1 MQPESRESTID
12 LRPGLAPG
20 GSRQNTDARFSAN
33 ASRSDCA
40 AAVSAL
46 LPPSLSRTGAQLRL
60 PRVGVCGVWVAV
72 STQAIDA
79 RS

>member
-1 MQPESRESTID
+1 
-12 LRPGLAPG
+12 
-20 GSRQNTDARFSAN
+20 
-33 ASRSDCA
+33 
-40 AAVSAL
+40 VSAL

-79 RS
+79 RRSGAIAAQMPLKTAFISRHS